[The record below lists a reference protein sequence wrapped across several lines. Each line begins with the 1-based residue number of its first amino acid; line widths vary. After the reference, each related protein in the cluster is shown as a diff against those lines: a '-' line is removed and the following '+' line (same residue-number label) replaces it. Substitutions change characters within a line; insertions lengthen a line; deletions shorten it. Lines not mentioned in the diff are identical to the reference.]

1 MSISEIYRLHKVSFK
16 NIPTRNPEMKR
27 CLDAASAAAPLDM
40 TVLIL
45 GENGTGKNL
54 LAQAMHNSSLRAM
67 GPYVALNCSAIADTL
82 IESELF
88 GHERGSF
95 TSADRDR
102 KGKFELANGGTLFLD
117 EVGDLSPAAQAKILR
132 AVEHRQF
139 ERIGGEKT
147 ISADIRIIAA
157 TNQDI
162 FTQVETGTFREDL
175 FYRLKEV
182 IIELPPLR
190 NRKEDIPLLA
200 EKFIDE
206 SNAKFNRAVRELT
219 DGAMEVLVKYHWPGN
234 VRELRSVIKSAVAK
248 EEGRL
253 LRPEGIQMAGRRPP
267 VREVT
272 ALALGE
278 EEDLSLAA
286 YEKKHIQMVL
296 DRTGGNK
303 RKACQILKISRPTL
317 DRKIDLYKISSPGRG
332 GPPERKPQLGRE
344 GSPGP

>member
-27 CLDAASAAAPLDM
+27 CLEAAATAAPHDM

-54 LAQAMHNSSLRAM
+54 LAQAIHNSSPRSL
-67 GPYVALNCSAIADTL
+67 GPYTALNCSAIAETL

-117 EVGDLSPAAQAKILR
+117 EVGDLSPSAQAKILR
-132 AVEHRQF
+132 AVEYKQF

-147 ISADIRIIAA
+147 IKTDIRVIAA

-162 FTQVETGTFREDL
+162 FTQVETGTFRRDL

-190 NRKEDIPLLA
+190 NRKEDIPILA
-200 EKFIDE
+200 ERFVEE
-206 SNAKFNRAVRELT
+206 SNTKFNRAVREVS
-219 DGAMEVLVKYHWPGN
+219 DEAMEILVKYHWPGN
-234 VRELRSVIKSAVAK
+234 VRELRSVIKSAVAR
-248 EEGRL
+248 ESGRILPPEQIQVAGTRPVVRQAPVVEGD
-253 LRPEGIQMAGRRPP
+253 
-267 VREVT
+267 
-272 ALALGE
+272 

-286 YEKKHIQMVL
+286 YEKKHIEMVL
-296 DRTGGNK
+296 ARTGGNK
-303 RKACQILKISRPTL
+303 SKACQILKISRPTL
-317 DRKIDLYKISSPGRG
+317 DRKIDLYDIS
-332 GPPERKPQLGRE
+332 L
-344 GSPGP
+344 

>member
-16 NIPTRNPEMKR
+16 NIPTRNPEMTR
-27 CLDAASAAAPLDM
+27 CIEAASSAAPLDM
-40 TVLIL
+40 TVLLL

-54 LAQAMHNSSLRAM
+54 LAQAIHNFSPRAM

-102 KGKFELANGGTLFLD
+102 KGKFELADGGTLFLD

-132 AVEHRQF
+132 AVEYKQF

-147 ISADIRIIAA
+147 IKTDIRIVAA

-162 FTQVETGTFREDL
+162 FTQVENKTFREDL

-190 NRKEDIPLLA
+190 NRKEDISLLV
-200 EKFIDE
+200 ERFVEE
-206 SNAKFNRAVRELT
+206 SNAKFNRAVREVSDEAL
-219 DGAMEVLVKYHWPGN
+219 EILVKYHWPGN
-234 VRELRSVIKSAVAK
+234 VRELRSVVKSAVAR
-248 EEGRL
+248 EEGRRL
-253 LRPEGIQMAGRRPP
+253 KGDAIQIAGRRPP
-267 VREVT
+267 TREAPAAVE
-272 ALALGE
+272 AADD
-278 EEDLSLAA
+278 EDLSLAG
-286 YEKKHIQMVL
+286 YEKRHIQMVL
-296 DRTGGNK
+296 SRTGGNK

-317 DRKIDLYKISSPGRG
+317 DRKIELYKIPYPSKSSPSPRKGRTV
-332 GPPERKPQLGRE
+332 P
-344 GSPGP
+344 

>member
-1 MSISEIYRLHKVSFK
+1 MSISEIYQLQKVSFK
-16 NIPTRNPEMKR
+16 NIPTRNPDMKR
-27 CLDAASAAAPLDM
+27 CLDAAAAAAPHDM

-54 LAQAMHNSSLRAM
+54 LAQAIHNSSPRAM
-67 GPYVALNCSAIADTL
+67 GPYIALNCSAIADTL

-132 AVEHRQF
+132 AVEYKQF
-139 ERIGGEKT
+139 ERVGGEKT
-147 ISADIRIIAA
+147 IKANIRIIAA

-162 FTQVETGTFREDL
+162 FTQVETGTFRRDL

-182 IIELPPLR
+182 IIELPPLHS
-190 NRKEDIPLLA
+190 RKEDIPLLV
-200 EKFIDE
+200 ERFIEE
-206 SNAKFNRAVRELT
+206 SNKKYNRTVLEISDEAL
-219 DGAMEVLVKYHWPGN
+219 EVLIKYHWPGN
-234 VRELRSVIKSAVAK
+234 IRELRSVIKSAVVK
-248 EEGRL
+248 EEGPAL
-253 LRPEGIQMAGRRPP
+253 LPERIQIAGRRPP
-267 VREVT
+267 PRKAPPIFAVAE
-272 ALALGE
+272 E

-286 YEKKHIQMVL
+286 YEKKHIGMVL
-296 DRTGGNK
+296 GRTSGNK

-317 DRKIDLYKISSPGRG
+317 DRKIELYGIEFPGRSSQRRRKKKPV
-332 GPPERKPQLGRE
+332 PP
-344 GSPGP
+344 